1 MSVGCSDAVCNL
13 ILIIEWSL
21 LPSGASVW
29 SRFTIFSSLVRTR
42 SRVEWLSVPLF
53 LVGCVIC
60 WVKKLSLNVSI
71 NLNFLLS

>member
-21 LPSGASVW
+21 LPIGASVW
-29 SRFTIFSSLVRTR
+29 SRLTRMSSLVRTR
-42 SRVEWLSVPLF
+42 SRVEGISVPLF

-60 WVKKLSLNVSI
+60 WVKTMSLNVFI
-71 NLNFLLS
+71 TLNSLLS